1 VLAHINDAVPLHVEA
16 LALRTASAAQYYICL
31 ASKSQFP
38 ALPIHRRIQRVPKR
52 QSLAC
57 PTFQNS
63 HLLRRS
69 GQSLRWLRR
78 FNCPANK
85 VPDPPMRVSA
95 RGRIALPKPRLIVTR
110 PTKPSR
116 PICLHAT
123 AMTTQH
129 GTLPSN
135 YVTVDALNCPIV
147 YICILSCQMEIRILC
162 ALRTSVRICGIARSL
177 GNMRCGGLR
186 ICYLKCRVGISAPAT
201 KLNLPSLHI
210 W

>member
-1 VLAHINDAVPLHVEA
+1 M
-16 LALRTASAAQYYICL
+16 
-31 ASKSQFP
+31 
-38 ALPIHRRIQRVPKR
+38 PKR
-52 QSLAC
+52 QSLAR
-57 PTFQNS
+57 PTFQNG

-69 GQSLRWLRR
+69 WKSVCR
-78 FNCPANK
+78 FGLIEGPAHEVVDPTMG
-85 VPDPPMRVSA
+85 VPT
-95 RGRIALPKPRLIVTR
+95 RGRIPIPKPRLIVTR

-162 ALRTSVRICGIARSL
+162 ALRASVRICGIARSL